1 MSEIHMHHIIEIA
14 SSSVCFGFRPS
25 K

>member
-14 SSSVCFGFRPS
+14 SSSVCFDFRPS